1 MGPLR
6 NKSVFVRLEED
17 TYLRL
22 RRYSLRSSVPTS
34 ASCLPSFTAGS
45 KSKETGKGRLC
56 PIGKAPDATG
66 NRSFSVK
73 EVRLEWR
80 R

>member
-1 MGPLR
+1 
-6 NKSVFVRLEED
+6 V
-17 TYLRL
+17 
-22 RRYSLRSSVPTS
+22 
-34 ASCLPSFTAGS
+34 PSFTAGS

-56 PIGKAPDATG
+56 PIGKIPNAAG